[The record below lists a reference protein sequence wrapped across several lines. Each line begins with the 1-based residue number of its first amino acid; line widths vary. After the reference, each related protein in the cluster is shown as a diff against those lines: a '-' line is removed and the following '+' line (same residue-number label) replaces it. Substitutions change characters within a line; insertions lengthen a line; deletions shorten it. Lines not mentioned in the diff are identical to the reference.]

1 MGSNLGRTS
10 LRGWRS
16 RGRGRELGRE
26 TFPPRAPNFPLP
38 LPLPLLKPAT
48 QARAGPS
55 SVLLAYLNLDDR
67 VMIGLVSFILLLL
80 VKSKG
85 TYNGTHTSTVRK
97 ENGEF
102 PRVYLSRVTH
112 QSYHGLWV
120 GYSKLINGLIA
131 TASGALVC

>member
-1 MGSNLGRTS
+1 MAGVRK
-10 LRGWRS
+10 
-16 RGRGRELGRE
+16 GRGRELGRE
-26 TFPPRAPNFPLP
+26 IFPPRAPKFPP
-38 LPLPLLKPAT
+38 PLPLLTPAT
-48 QARAGPS
+48 QAKAGPS
-55 SVLLAYLNLDDR
+55 RVLLAAYLNSDDR
-67 VMIGLVSFILLLL
+67 VINLVSFILLLL

-85 TYNGTHTSTVRK
+85 TYNGTHTTTVRK

>member
-1 MGSNLGRTS
+1 MAGVRK
-10 LRGWRS
+10 
-16 RGRGRELGRE
+16 GRGRELGRE
-26 TFPPRAPNFPLP
+26 TFPPRAPKFPLP
-38 LPLPLLKPAT
+38 LPLLTPAT
-48 QARAGPS
+48 QAKAGPS
-55 SVLLAYLNLDDR
+55 RVLLAAYLNSDDR
-67 VMIGLVSFILLLL
+67 VINLVSFILLLL

-85 TYNGTHTSTVRK
+85 TYNGTHTTTVRK

>member
-1 MGSNLGRTS
+1 MAGVRK
-10 LRGWRS
+10 
-16 RGRGRELGRE
+16 GRGRELGRE
-26 TFPPRAPNFPLP
+26 TFPPRAPKFPLP
-38 LPLPLLKPAT
+38 LPLLTPAT
-48 QARAGPS
+48 QAKAGPS
-55 SVLLAYLNLDDR
+55 RVLLAAYLNSDDR
-67 VMIGLVSFILLLL
+67 VINLVSFILLLL

-85 TYNGTHTSTVRK
+85 TYIGTHTTTVRK

-120 GYSKLINGLIA
+120 GYSKLINGPIA

>member
-1 MGSNLGRTS
+1 MQTWAGLACVAGVRE
-10 LRGWRS
+10 
-16 RGRGRELGRE
+16 GRGRELGRE
-26 TFPPRAPNFPLP
+26 TFPPCAPKFPLP
-38 LPLPLLKPAT
+38 LPLLTPAT

-55 SVLLAYLNLDDR
+55 RVLLAAYLNLDNR

-85 TYNGTHTSTVRK
+85 TYNGTHTYTVRK